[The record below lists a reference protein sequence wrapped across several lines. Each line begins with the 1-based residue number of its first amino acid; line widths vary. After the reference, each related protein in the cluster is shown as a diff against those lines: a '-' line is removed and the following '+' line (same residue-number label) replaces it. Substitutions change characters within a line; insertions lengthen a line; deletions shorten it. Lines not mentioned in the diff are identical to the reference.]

1 MGPSSARPIW
11 SSTATLE
18 RPPAESLPMPTLTI
32 EDRTA
37 TGRPTGS
44 IPLPGLPDHITLRE
58 LIRLRVRE
66 EVARYNLRP
75 TDLFQGLVRPE
86 GATQAKDGFRMPR
99 RRPIDWQKQADIA
112 VDRFQTNGF
121 FVLVNGKQV
130 VDLETRL
137 DLVGTMDVGFIRLMP
152 LVGG

>member
-1 MGPSSARPIW
+1 MA
-11 SSTATLE
+11 
-18 RPPAESLPMPTLTI
+18 TLTI

-44 IPLPGLPDHITLRE
+44 IDLPDVPDRITLRD

-75 TDLFQGLVRPE
+75 VGEFRGMVQPD
-86 GATQAKDGFRMPR
+86 GATVGRTGFTMPAPRPLDWERQAEAA
-99 RRPIDWQKQADIA
+99 IDAFL
-112 VDRFQTNGF
+112 RNGF
-121 FVLVNGKQV
+121 FVLVDGRQV
-130 VDLETRL
+130 TDLDAQIQLTETL
-137 DLVGTMDVGFIRLMP
+137 DVGFVRLTP

>member
-1 MGPSSARPIW
+1 MA
-11 SSTATLE
+11 
-18 RPPAESLPMPTLTI
+18 TLTI

-37 TGRPTGS
+37 TGTPIGH
-44 IPLPGLPDHITLRE
+44 IDLPDMPDRITLRD

-75 TDLFQGLVRPE
+75 VEEFQGLVQPE
-86 GATQAKDGFRMPR
+86 GAVPLGRTGFRLAKPR
-99 RRPIDWQKQADIA
+99 RLDWETQADIA
-112 VDRFQTNGF
+112 CDSFQRNGF

-130 VDLETRL
+130 IEL
-137 DLVGTMDVGFIRLMP
+137 DDTIELVGTMDVGFIKLTP

>member
-1 MGPSSARPIW
+1 MRRVEPHGRWNVA
-11 SSTATLE
+11 
-18 RPPAESLPMPTLTI
+18 TLTI

-37 TGRPTGS
+37 TGTPIGH
-44 IPLPGLPDHITLRE
+44 IDLPDMPDRITLRD

-75 TDLFQGLVRPE
+75 VEEFHGLVQPD
-86 GATQAKDGFRMPR
+86 GAVPLGRLGFRLPKPR
-99 RRPIDWQKQADIA
+99 RLDWEKQAEIA
-112 VDRFQTNGF
+112 CDSFERNGF

-130 VDLETRL
+130 TEL
-137 DLVGTMDVGFIRLMP
+137 DDTIELVGAVDVGFIKLTP

>member
-1 MGPSSARPIW
+1 
-11 SSTATLE
+11 
-18 RPPAESLPMPTLTI
+18 MPTVTI

-44 IPLPGLPDHITLRE
+44 ITMPDVPDRLTLKD

-75 TDLFQGLVRPE
+75 AERFVGLVQPE
-86 GATQAKDGFRMPR
+86 GATPDGTGYHLRQPR
-99 RRPIDWQKQADIA
+99 RIDWERQADAAIA
-112 VDRFQTNGF
+112 SFLRNGF
-121 FVLVNGKQV
+121 FVLVDRKQV
-130 VDLETRL
+130 VDLDAEIDLTETL
-137 DLVGTMDVGFIRLMP
+137 DVGFIKLTP